1 MCYTM
6 KVELTRTDH
15 LFQFEVASENHS
27 VKVTA
32 NPAMSAPNSEG
43 FRPMELL
50 LSSLVSCLS
59 IDVLNILY
67 KQRQQVDSFSVK
79 VDSTRA
85 DAVPSVFT
93 HIHLS
98 FELKGVIDESKIQR
112 AIDLGLERYCSVYHS
127 LSPSIEVECTYIL
140 NQ

>member
-1 MCYTM
+1 M

-15 LFQFEVASENHS
+15 LFQFDVTSENHS

-32 NPAMSAPNSEG
+32 NPAMSAPDAVG

-50 LSSLVSCLS
+50 LSSLASCLS

-67 KQRQQVDSFSVK
+67 KQRQKVESFAVK
-79 VDSTRA
+79 VEGTRS
-85 DAVPSVFT
+85 DQIPSAFT
-93 HIHLS
+93 QIELQ
-98 FELKGVIDESKIQR
+98 FELHGEIENAKIQR

-127 LSPSIEVECTYIL
+127 LSPSIRVECSYSL
-140 NQ
+140 NA